1 MALFHGS
8 IQHAAEAIAA
18 LAYTNPWL
26 PERAALEHRALG
38 AAYRTGPGAADGRS
52 PNAEALAER
61 ARELVERA
69 HAKLVDE
76 PVRARADLELYQ
88 SLLRFDLQQRGESLL
103 GALAQAASDGGLRKR
118 RVASFK
124 LFRAQAEQLG
134 VLPGERLP
142 LLERLPH
149 LFALLFQQRRALS
162 LLHAHVPGEARA
174 VQALRAE
181 AWHSIFG
188 HDLRRREVTQDVAL
202 PALPTLIRAPL
213 GEDAAPLAQALAGA
227 AYVPF
232 DEHELRFTGEP
243 TLIVHCAADLAP
255 GELARAL
262 GHGADDLES
271 VEILATSFIDE
282 LCDLD
287 PAAQRAFASALARRR
302 TAVGDAGGVHK
313 WIAATRHDPEQEAR
327 RGRLREDL
335 VWELC
340 ADSLVLPPLAAQ
352 LAGRPED
359 LLELCTHAVR
369 GLCARDHEDAAAH
382 EVARFVEHH
391 LPRYAWPGG
400 RRELWQCARSVLV
413 HGRYNAPQSPRS
425 GSAVERLAVRLGR
438 AELSADALLD
448 AYVTI
453 AYHRTGSYQEAAR
466 QLGLDRRTIKS
477 RIDGELL
484 DELRR
489 EARA

>member
-1 MALFHGS
+1 MALFSGS
-8 IQHAAEAIAA
+8 TQHAAEAIAA
-18 LAYTNPWL
+18 LAYANPWL
-26 PERAALEHRALG
+26 PERAALEQRALG
-38 AAYRTGPGAADGRS
+38 SAFKAGPSAADGRS
-52 PNAEALAER
+52 ANAELLALR
-61 ARELVERA
+61 ASELVERA
-69 HAKLVDE
+69 HDKLTAE
-76 PVRARADLELYQ
+76 ATRAPADVQLYQ
-88 SLLRFDLQQRGESLL
+88 DLVRFDLQQRGEPLL
-103 GALAQAASDGGLRKR
+103 GALAQAAGEGGLRRR

-134 VLPGERLP
+134 VLAGERLP

-149 LFALLFQQRRALS
+149 LFALLFQQRRALA

-181 AWHSIFG
+181 AWHSLFG
-188 HDLRRREVTQDVAL
+188 HDLRRREAAQDGSAT
-202 PALPTLIRAPL
+202 ALPTLIRAPI

-227 AYVPF
+227 AYLPF
-232 DEHELRFTGEP
+232 DERELRFTCEP
-243 TLIVHCAADLAP
+243 ELITLGAAELAP
-255 GELARAL
+255 GELARTL
-262 GHGADDLES
+262 GGGDAELEAGE
-271 VEILATSFIDE
+271 VRATSFIDE

-287 PAAQRAFASALARRR
+287 PAAQRVFAAALARRR
-302 TAVGDAGGVHK
+302 TAARGGVHK
-313 WIAATRHDPEQEAR
+313 WIAATRHDPAQEAR

-340 ADSLVLPPLAAQ
+340 ADTLVLPPLAAQ

-359 LLELCTHAVR
+359 LIELCAHAVR
-369 GLCARDHEDAAAH
+369 GLCARDQEDAAAH

-413 HGRYNAPQSPRS
+413 HGRYNAPQAPRT
-425 GSAVERLAVRLGR
+425 GSAIERLAQRLER
-438 AELSADALLD
+438 AELSAEALLD

-453 AYHRTGSYQEAAR
+453 AYHRIGSYQEAAR
-466 QLGLDRRTIKS
+466 QLGLDRRTVKS
-477 RIDGELL
+477 RVDGELL

-489 EARA
+489 ETRA

>member
-1 MALFHGS
+1 MALFQGS
-8 IQHAAEAIAA
+8 TQHAAEALAA
-18 LAYTNPWL
+18 LAYANPWL

-38 AAYRTGPGAADGRS
+38 IAVKSTPIVANGRS
-52 PNAEALAER
+52 ANADALAER

-69 HAKLVDE
+69 HDKLAAE
-76 PVRARADLELYQ
+76 AVRARADVELYQ
-88 SLLRFDLQQRGESLL
+88 DLVRFDLQQRGEPLL
-103 GALAQAASDGGLRKR
+103 SALAQAASEGGLRRR

-134 VLPGERLP
+134 VLPGERLA
-142 LLERLPH
+142 LLDRLPH

-181 AWHSIFG
+181 AWHSLFG
-188 HDLRRREVTQDVAL
+188 HDLRRREAARHDAV

-213 GEDAAPLAQALAGA
+213 GEDAAPLAHALAGA

-232 DEHELRFTGEP
+232 DEHELRFDGEP
-243 TLIVHCAADLAP
+243 DLIVLCAAELGP
-255 GELARAL
+255 GDLARAL
-262 GHGADDLES
+262 EREGG
-271 VEILATSFIDE
+271 EILATSFIDE

-302 TAVGDAGGVHK
+302 TAANGGGDALHK
-313 WIAATRHDPEQEAR
+313 WIAATRHEPEREAR

-359 LLELCTHAVR
+359 LLELCMHAVR
-369 GLCARDHEDAAAH
+369 GLCAREQEDGAAH

-413 HGRYNAPQSPRS
+413 HGRYSAPQSPRT
-425 GSAVERLAVRLGR
+425 GSAVERLALRLGR
-438 AELSADALLD
+438 AELSAEALLD

-466 QLGLDRRTIKS
+466 QLGLDRRTVKS